1 MVKVSVLVPVYNT
14 SANEFKTCIDSLLQ
28 QEFEQYEIIIVDDG
42 SAFCA
47 VREGL
52 LEGYLLD
59 SRVTLIRHSNNKGL
73 PSARNSALEMAK
85 GDYVVHV
92 DSDDFWITN
101 DVLATLYE
109 TALVDCCD
117 VLRFNGQF
125 SSDGRLGQ
133 PVIRK
138 FDCVNRSL
146 TSEPRLRVFR
156 SVFLFFCRRQFLLD
170 NDLRFNPNIHIGEDA
185 VYVSKL
191 LASTVNISSI
201 SRMFYAYSIDNT
213 SMMRRPWSY
222 TDFVDE
228 NNSVIEVAK
237 NLSSYPKIV
246 ESLIRYRYNRYMLKA
261 LYPRA
266 LMDLRRAEINKL
278 GALYVKTK
286 SDLEAVLGTRMP
298 VGRLFQ
304 ISSWYYYSSRGAR
317 FDGLVTTVL
326 NKIYPRAKRY
336 YKFFG
341 VNWIL
346 PSIRHRIRQFFS
358 KFGIMLPRKPGCK
371 RPVENIEG
379 LSEYNLLSKNS
390 RSTNKEKG
398 LSVMLRVKNEE
409 LNIVASIESI
419 IDLSSEVVVVD
430 NNSTDKTVELVR
442 QMICNHAGGDKIKI
456 YHYPFR
462 VARCGA
468 EHDETPED
476 SVHNLAYYYNW
487 CLDKCSYKAVIKWDA
502 DMVVSMQQ
510 GKRAE
515 FKELV
520 DKVVNARL
528 HTAINFLTQTYYLSR
543 PNEGYLAKNE
553 INGEIRIFST
563 SASIFFIKVKN
574 FEQLAMFSPT
584 KIIRSQS
591 NFSFELKRLGQNEF
605 AHWSSMSFSAPRKVA
620 EYRSFRRL
628 TLFGGGS
635 AKNDYYL
642 SELSE
647 L

>member
-14 SANEFKTCIDSLLQ
+14 SANELKRCIDSLLQ
-28 QEFEQYEIIIVDDG
+28 QEFQQYEIIIVDDG
-42 SAFCA
+42 SASCPI
-47 VREGL
+47 RESQ
-52 LEGYLLD
+52 LEDYLLD
-59 SRVTLIRHSNNKGL
+59 SKVTLIRHSSNKGL
-73 PSARNSALEMAK
+73 PSARNSALKAAK
-85 GDYVVHV
+85 GEYVVHV

-117 VLRFNGQF
+117 VLRFNGQY
-125 SSDGRLGQ
+125 SSNGRLGQ

-138 FDCVNRSL
+138 FDCVNTSL

-170 NDLRFNPNIHIGEDA
+170 NDLLFNPNIHIGEDA

-201 SRMFYAYSIDNT
+201 SKMFYAYSIDNF
-213 SMMRRPWSY
+213 SMMRRPWTY
-222 TDFVDE
+222 ADFVDE
-228 NNSVIEVAK
+228 NNAVIEVAN

-246 ESLIRYRYNRYMLKA
+246 KSLIRYRYNRYMLKA

-266 LMDLRRAEINKL
+266 LMDLHRTDIKKL
-278 GALYVKTK
+278 GALYVQTK
-286 SDLEAVLGTRMP
+286 SDIEAVLGTRIP

-304 ISSWYYYSSRGAR
+304 ISSWYYCSSRGAR

-346 PSIRHRIRQFFS
+346 PSIRYRIRRFFS
-358 KFGIMLPRKPGCK
+358 KFGIMLPRKPGYK

-390 RSTNKEKG
+390 RSTNREKG

-409 LNIVASIESI
+409 LNIVESIESI

-430 NNSTDKTVELVR
+430 NNSTDKTVELVS
-442 QMICNHAGGDKIKI
+442 QMICNHAGGHKIKI
-456 YHYPFR
+456 YHYPFQ

-468 EHDETPED
+468 DHDDTPEN

-502 DMVVSMQQ
+502 DMVVSMQR

-520 DKVVNARL
+520 AKVVNSRL
-528 HTAINFLTQTYYLSR
+528 NTAVKVLTQTYYLSS
-543 PNEGYLAKNE
+543 PNEGYLAKKE
-553 INGEIRIFST
+553 FNGEIRIFSN
-563 SASIFFIKVKN
+563 SSGIFFIKAKN
-574 FEQLAMFSPT
+574 FEKLAVFAPT

-591 NFSFELKRLGQNEF
+591 NFSFELKRLGENEF
-605 AHWSSMSFSAPRKVA
+605 DHWSSVSFRTPRKVA

-628 TLFGGGS
+628 TLFEGGS
-635 AKNDYYL
+635 ARNDYYL
-642 SELSE
+642 SEFSQL
-647 L
+647 

>member
-14 SANEFKTCIDSLLQ
+14 SANELKRCVDSLLQ
-28 QEFEQYEIIIVDDG
+28 QEFKQYEIIIVDDG
-42 SAFCA
+42 SASCPI
-47 VREGL
+47 RESQ
-52 LEGYLLD
+52 LEDYLLD
-59 SRVTLIRHSNNKGL
+59 SKVTLIRHSNNKGL
-73 PSARNSALEMAK
+73 PSARNSALKAAK
-85 GDYVVHV
+85 GEYVVHV
-92 DSDDFWITN
+92 DSDDFWITS

-117 VLRFNGQF
+117 VLRFNGKF

-133 PVIRK
+133 PIIRK
-138 FDCVNRSL
+138 FDCVNASL

-156 SVFLFFCRRQFLLD
+156 SVFLFFCRRQFLMD
-170 NDLRFNPNIHIGEDA
+170 NDLQFNPDIHIGEDA

-201 SRMFYAYSIDNT
+201 SKMFYAYSIDNS
-213 SMMRRPWSY
+213 SMMRRPWRY
-222 TDFVDE
+222 ADFVDE

-266 LMDLRRAEINKL
+266 LMDLRRTDIKKL
-278 GALYVKTK
+278 GALYVQTK
-286 SDLEAVLGTRMP
+286 SDLEAVLGIRMP
-298 VGRLFQ
+298 VGRLFR
-304 ISSWYYYSSRGAR
+304 ISSWYYCSSRGAR
-317 FDGLVTTVL
+317 FDGLATTVL

-346 PSIRHRIRQFFS
+346 PSIRHRIRHFFS
-358 KFGIMLPRKPGCK
+358 KLGIMLPRKPGRK

-379 LSEYNLLSKNS
+379 LSEYNLLSKKS
-390 RSTNKEKG
+390 RSTKKEKG

-430 NNSTDKTVELVR
+430 NNSTDKTVELVS
-442 QMICNHAGGDKIKI
+442 QMICDHTGGHKIKI
-456 YHYPFR
+456 YHYPFQ

-468 EHDETPED
+468 EHDDTPED

-520 DKVVNARL
+520 DNVVNARL
-528 HTAINFLTQTYYLSR
+528 HTAVNFLTQAYYLSR

-553 INGEIRIFST
+553 LNREIRIFSN

-574 FEQLAMFSPT
+574 FEQLAMFAPT

-605 AHWSSMSFSAPRKVA
+605 DHWSSMSFRTPRKVA

-628 TLFGGGS
+628 TLFDGGS